1 MAVDRPSFT
10 ASLCAHARKV
20 SFAALTSLALLLSA
34 APLQVEARLATIADC
49 PPGEPCRTPAV
60 PGDPSTKVLGDSTQG
75 RPIRAHRFGSG
86 ASTRAILAGI
96 HGGYEWNT
104 VGLAEALVAR
114 LSDHPEEIPSDVTLW
129 IVPVVNPDGY
139 ARQRGSAGRSNANGV
154 DVNRNFPAL
163 WRADW
168 PRAGCWDLRPI
179 SAGESP
185 ASEPETLAVMSFL
198 LSEHVEAVVSYH
210 SAALGIFAGG
220 QPTDLRS
227 EQLAQAL
234 SAASG
239 YAYPP
244 LDAGCAYTGQLID
257 WAAANGIAAVDVELT
272 THYRLDLEQNLA
284 LLEAFLEW
292 SPSESGSASS
302 AP

>member
-1 MAVDRPSFT
+1 VAVDRPSFME
-10 ASLCAHARKV
+10 SLCAHPRRV
-20 SFAALTSLALLLSA
+20 SLAAFTCLALLLSA
-34 APLQVEARLATIADC
+34 APLEVEARLATIADC
-49 PPGEPCRTPAV
+49 PPGEPCRTPAM

-75 RPIRAHRFGSG
+75 RPIPAYRFGSG

-96 HGGYEWNT
+96 HAGYEWNT
-104 VGLAEALVAR
+104 VGLAEALVAH
-114 LSDHPEEIPSDVTLW
+114 LWEHPEEIPSDVTLW

-139 ARQRGSAGRSNANGV
+139 ARGHGSAGRANANGV

-163 WRADW
+163 WLADW

-179 SAGESP
+179 SAGEAP

-220 QPTDLRS
+220 QPTDPRS
-227 EQLAQAL
+227 GQLAQAL

-292 SPSESGSASS
+292 SPSELGSASS